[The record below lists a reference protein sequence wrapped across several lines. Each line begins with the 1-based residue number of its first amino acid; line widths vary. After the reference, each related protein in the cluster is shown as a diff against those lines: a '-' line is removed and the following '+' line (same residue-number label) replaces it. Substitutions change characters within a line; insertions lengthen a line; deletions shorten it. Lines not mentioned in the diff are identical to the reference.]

1 LDTSYFDAV
10 VCGADLAGLA
20 TAALLG
26 RRGLRVLVCGL
37 DRVPATFNAG
47 GYTLA
52 REAGLLPAPD
62 AEPVARVMRELN
74 YVQIIRRRAPALQ
87 PAFQLVL
94 PGHRLDFGPPEVL
107 ARELAR
113 EFPAEAAPITA
124 ALGRLQDTSAT
135 LEPLLGSDLTLPPD
149 GFWERRE
156 VARVEGQLPPPTADL
171 LAPLPADHPV
181 RAGLTALAAL
191 STGFAPAD
199 LNAVVQ
205 ARTYDLARRGTFRLD
220 GGLTGL
226 RALFLD
232 RIGTSSGEV
241 RERVTPVELVLKRG
255 RVAGLRVRPRDE
267 TIGLD
272 HLVWAGPLSGLLPL
286 CPDEKASRKLRE
298 LAGSVRPACYRY
310 TLCLLLRPAGVPE
323 GLGPR
328 AIAVRD
334 PAQPLIEDN
343 ALSITLGAEDHQRN
357 VVPVWVDCLV
367 PAAAASGEG
376 YLAVLRARLRERL
389 GRLLPFFDRHLVVMA
404 SPHDGLP
411 PELSAAEPSIAEPE
425 PIPATPMT
433 PALTSDLPRAV
444 SVSGAPHATG
454 IKNLVL
460 ASGENL
466 PGLGREGELV
476 SAWGAARLI
485 AGPQPRREAGRRE
498 IVIEDT

>member
-10 VCGADLAGLA
+10 VCGADLAGLV

-37 DRVPATFNAG
+37 DRVPATFTAG

-52 REAGLLPAPD
+52 REPGLLPPPD
-62 AEPVARVMRELN
+62 AESVARILRELN
-74 YVQIIRRRAPALQ
+74 YVQIVRRRAPALQ
-87 PAFQLVL
+87 PGFQLVL
-94 PGHRLDFGPPEVL
+94 PQHRLDFGPAEVTT
-107 ARELAR
+107 RELAR
-113 EFPAEAAPITA
+113 EFPADAAAIGE
-124 ALGRLQDTSAT
+124 ALGRLQETSAT

-156 VARVEGQLPPPTADL
+156 VARVEGQLPPATTDL
-171 LAPLPADHPV
+171 LAPLRADHPI

-191 STGFAPAD
+191 TSGFAPVD

-205 ARTYDLARRGTFRLD
+205 ARSYDLARRGTFRLD
-220 GGLTGL
+220 GGLSAL
-226 RALFLD
+226 RSLFLD
-232 RIGTSSGEV
+232 RIATSSGEV
-241 RERVTPVELVLKRG
+241 RDKLTPVELVLKRG
-255 RVAGLRVRPRDE
+255 KVTGLRVRPRDE

-272 HLVWAGPLSGLLPL
+272 HLVWSGSLASLLQL
-286 CPDEKASRKLRE
+286 CGDKASRKLRE
-298 LAGSVRPACYRY
+298 MGAGVRPACYRY
-310 TLCLLLRPAGVPE
+310 TLCLLVRPEAIPE
-323 GLGPR
+323 AMGPR
-328 AIAVRD
+328 VIAIRD

-343 ALSITLGAEDHQRN
+343 ALCLTLGAEDRQRN
-357 VVPVWVDCLV
+357 HVPLWVDCLV

-389 GRLLPFFDRHLVVMA
+389 GRLLPFFDRHLLVLA

-411 PELSAAEPSIAEPE
+411 PELSESEPSLEPPA

-433 PALTSDLPRAV
+433 PALTSDLPRALAV
-444 SVSGAPHATG
+444 AGAPHATG
-454 IKNLVL
+454 IKNLTL
-460 ASGENL
+460 ANGENL

-485 AGPQPRREAGRRE
+485 AGPQPRREANRRE
-498 IVIEDT
+498 ILIEDT